1 MKAAGLLLFACLT
14 TTSAFARL
22 GETQE
27 QATTRYGVPK
37 QTQPPKYGQPLMEGA
52 QELTYEYQGW
62 KIRCS
67 LLRATDGVSY
77 IVREEYTKLPKPNM
91 ALQISEDERKAILEG
106 EGGLASWAERKTGE
120 LSVNPI
126 KLLQNQLTHSFM
138 GRTWVRTAD
147 SAVAV
152 HALGGT
158 PLRLDLPQ
166 ALKYEQELKAI
177 KEQKAKDSVPK
188 F

>member
-1 MKAAGLLLFACLT
+1 MKAAGLLFLAILT
-14 TTSAFARL
+14 TTTAFARL

-27 QATTRYGVPK
+27 QATARYGVPK
-37 QTQPPKYGQPLMEGA
+37 QTQPPKYGQPLLEGA
-52 QELTYEYQGW
+52 QELTFEYQGW
-62 KIRCS
+62 KIRCA

-77 IVREEYTKLPKPNM
+77 IVREEYTKLPMPNI
-91 ALQISEDERKAILEG
+91 ALQISEDERKAILDG
-106 EGGLASWAERKTGE
+106 EGGMANWTERKTGE
-120 LSVNPI
+120 LSVNPV

-138 GRTWVRTAD
+138 GRTWTRSAD

-152 HALGGT
+152 HALGGIS
-158 PLRLDLPQ
+158 LRLDLPQ

-177 KEQKAKDSVPK
+177 KEQKAKAAVPK

>member
-1 MKAAGLLLFACLT
+1 MKAAGLLLLAILT
-14 TTSAFARL
+14 TTNAFARL

-27 QATTRYGVPK
+27 QATARYGVPK
-37 QTQPPKYGQPLMEGA
+37 QTQPPKYGQPLLEGA
-52 QELTYEYQGW
+52 QELTFEYQGW
-62 KIRCS
+62 KIRCA

-77 IVREEYTKLPKPNM
+77 IVREEYTKLPMPNI

-106 EGGLASWAERKTGE
+106 EGGMANWTERKTGE
-120 LSVNPI
+120 LSVNPV

-138 GRTWVRTAD
+138 GRTWARSAD

-152 HALGGT
+152 HALGGIS
-158 PLRLDLPQ
+158 LRLDLPQ

-177 KEQKAKDSVPK
+177 KEQKAKAAVPK